1 MDERLEVPSVRSGP
15 VSLGMDYR
23 SPRGVDALNSSV
35 YSDRGA
41 PRQRCDLRGAL
52 RAFSIICELTKAA
65 RRDGWS
71 NSGCASA
78 IRSTAPTVR
87 DVAAWRACD
96 LVGIRDREA
105 YLAALNNC
113 SNGEIKRN
121 PNFQSQMLMAFEC
134 GMGSLLGSF
143 ASNSSK
149 DVRRRGQSQ

>member
-1 MDERLEVPSVRSGP
+1 
-15 VSLGMDYR
+15 MDYR

-65 RRDGWS
+65 QRDGWS